1 MQAFLWLLVCLVA
14 YIVGLVI
21 IVRIT
26 RRLLFCSYDD
36 VKFMAFAVLDILGAF
51 LVFGSIVISLGIFD
65 GNVGIRSLD
74 FILLVVVILITASVA
89 FSCFRNGRQGVQFIS
104 RYGASIFC
112 LFLSL
117 AALYEIVGLFQH

>member
-112 LFLSL
+112 LFP
-117 AALYEIVGLFQH
+117 